1 MAVNTVVLPINIWK
15 IHIISYPKC
24 RTRVGT
30 LDGFKMFTEISEVSN
45 TAIDREWLAEQ
56 TINLHC

>member
-1 MAVNTVVLPINIWK
+1 MAVNIVVLPINIWK

-30 LDGFKMFTEISEVSN
+30 LDGFKMFTKVSEVSN
-45 TAIDREWLAEQ
+45 TAIDREW
-56 TINLHC
+56 